1 MVGFRQLHWL
11 ACCIAINSS
20 LKPPHCLRL
29 ELRLCAAPRPAPPP
43 RVLQVD
49 EKVFKNIELFKREN
63 ASGKRECKA
72 SRGRWPMLC

>member
-1 MVGFRQLHWL
+1 M
-11 ACCIAINSS
+11 CCA
-20 LKPPHCLRL
+20 LPC
-29 ELRLCAAPRPAPPP
+29 PAPPP